1 MCSEN
6 RTDDDWTVDDNIM
19 SHPKKRR
26 HEEKD
31 AAKKTGKQI
40 RGKFFN
46 CVYYHKMEWN
56 FKN

>member
-40 RGKFFN
+40 RGKCFSIVFIII
-46 CVYYHKMEWN
+46 KWN